1 MIFVDTSAWFA
12 VVDENDKDHI
22 IANSQFKTKS
32 SAKFI
37 TSNLVII
44 ESLGW
49 LRYKRGKSQ
58 AVKLGERLLY
68 SPDILI
74 ERVGRADEV
83 KSWKLFQKL
92 DGRGVSMIDC
102 TSFAVMRRLKIKEA
116 FAFDEDFKNLGF
128 KVYP

>member
-1 MIFVDTSAWFA
+1 M
-12 VVDENDKDHI
+12 
-22 IANSQFKTKS
+22 
-32 SAKFI
+32 
-37 TSNLVII
+37 
-44 ESLGW
+44 
-49 LRYKRGKSQ
+49 
-58 AVKLGERLLY
+58 Y